1 MTVMLIHTSLQA
13 AGYTVVFD
21 IDNLLEKQRF
31 VDSQRLYLY
40 SDSLTDRRVIH
51 GGATEWL
58 SAGVLITPVKC
69 LIIVQHFTGAIGKVT
84 ACSSTFLQ

>member
-31 VDSQRLYLY
+31 VRQS
-40 SDSLTDRRVIH
+40 
-51 GGATEWL
+51 
-58 SAGVLITPVKC
+58 K
-69 LIIVQHFTGAIGKVT
+69 IVFI
-84 ACSSTFLQ
+84 